1 MKMFFEEPK
10 YTELEKKVF
19 KLLKNNFNSFFKHA
33 IEHLTSEDN
42 EYNRTMYIFSIQA
55 ALETLVK
62 IYVLFQY
69 GVLVILDFEQSHE
82 INYRPKAQDYLLDL
96 LNKKKLKTREYNELK
111 QIILKDLYFS
121 DNEKNLI
128 AEFQKLR
135 NQIAHMGVDSVE
147 PEFVNKVNC
156 LIARV
161 FNDLDF
167 KETISENYEMENTL
181 EKILGKDLFSKYIRK
196 SNIINETEKYVADN
210 NDEHNIYYCLECGN
224 KTSIYNSKSG
234 DIKCY
239 LCGYKVNTYYADVM
253 ECPNCFRKSLYFDVL
268 NTTSEND
275 TDGNCPCCGASFTIA
290 RCGICEGFYIPDV
303 TRCFCK

>member
-1 MKMFFEEPK
+1 MFFDKPK

-19 KLLKNNFNSFFKHA
+19 QLLKNNFNSFFKHA

-42 EYNRTMYIFSIQA
+42 EYNRTMYVFSIQA

-69 GVLVILDFEQSHE
+69 GVLVILDFDQSHE

-111 QIILKDLYFS
+111 QIILNDLNFS
-121 DNEKNLI
+121 YSEKNLI

-135 NQIAHMGVDSVE
+135 NQIAHMGADSIE
-147 PEFVNKVNC
+147 SEFINKVNF

-181 EKILGKDLFSKYIRK
+181 KKILGYDLFTKYIEMT
-196 SNIINETEKYVADN
+196 SIIQETEKYVAEN
-210 NDEHNIYYCLECGN
+210 NDEHSICYCLECGN
-224 KTSIYNSKSG
+224 KTSVYDINSG

-253 ECPNCFRKSLYFDVL
+253 ECPDCFCKSFYYDVL
-268 NTTSEND
+268 NTTSENNPG
-275 TDGNCPCCGASFTIA
+275 GNCPCCGAHYAVAKCDI
-290 RCGICEGFYIPDV
+290 CGEFYIPHL
-303 TRCFCK
+303 TKCYCN

>member
-1 MKMFFEEPK
+1 MDFIKFEYE
-10 YTELEKKVF
+10 ELEKKVF
-19 KLLKNNFNSFFKHA
+19 LLLRNNFNSFFRHA
-33 IEHLTSEDN
+33 VEHLTSEDN
-42 EYNRTMYIFSIQA
+42 EYNRTMYVFSIQA

-69 GVLVILDFEQSHE
+69 GVLVILDFAQSHE
-82 INYRPKAQDYLLDL
+82 VNYKPKTQEYLLDL

-111 QIILKDLYFS
+111 QIILDDLDFTES
-121 DNEKNLI
+121 DKNLI
-128 AEFQKLR
+128 SDFQKLR
-135 NQIAHMGVDSVE
+135 NQIAHMGTDSIE
-147 PEFVNKVNC
+147 SDFINKVNF

-167 KETISENYEMENTL
+167 KESISENYEMENTL

-196 SNIINETEKYVADN
+196 SNIIYETEKYVTDN
-210 NDEHNIYYCLECGN
+210 NDEHNICYCLECGN
-224 KTSIYNSKSG
+224 KTSIYDSYSG

-239 LCGYKVNTYYADVM
+239 LCGYKVNKYYADVM

-268 NTTSEND
+268 NTTCDNS
-275 TDGNCPCCGASFTIA
+275 TTGNCPCCGSSFSIA

-303 TRCFCK
+303 TKCCCK